1 MRPSATSSSNFVAE
15 TPIYIADS
23 SRDRPRRGTGLISER
38 ARTVIVTRPLRPAAG
53 RLDPEF
59 ARDGLRAE
67 LRCGVAVFY
76 PHIDVRGFDAECS
89 IESLLR
95 SPDWKVGRLRYCF
108 FMKKGAAP
116 KDSEPNMVAGIVSS
130 IPAKIVV
137 DATQPHERASFVL
150 CLFVSP
156 KNFSKLL
163 VTSANTSDRGITAK
177 ARFGSSISS
186 DDLGVGRFPIL

>member
-1 MRPSATSSSNFVAE
+1 VDELSLTSASKARSSARRSHTFRPSILTGAGMRPSATSSSNFVAE

-23 SRDRPRRGTGLISER
+23 SRDRPRRGTGLISES

-53 RLDPEF
+53 RLDPGF

-137 DATQPHERASFVL
+137 AATQLTNAHLLSYASL
-150 CLFVSP
+150 YRP
-156 KNFSKLL
+156 R
-163 VTSANTSDRGITAK
+163 TSASCW
-177 ARFGSSISS
+177 
-186 DDLGVGRFPIL
+186 

>member
-1 MRPSATSSSNFVAE
+1 VDELSLTSASKARSSARRSHTFRPSILTGAGMRPSATSSSNFVAE

-23 SRDRPRRGTGLISER
+23 SRDRPRRGTGLISES

-95 SPDWKVGRLRYCF
+95 SPDWKVGRLYCF
-108 FMKKGAAP
+108 FMKKGGAP

-137 DATQPHERASFVL
+137 DATQLTTAYLLSCVSLYHPRASAT
-150 CLFVSP
+150 CW
-156 KNFSKLL
+156 
-163 VTSANTSDRGITAK
+163 
-177 ARFGSSISS
+177 
-186 DDLGVGRFPIL
+186 